1 MRKSQRWND
10 RQLEHYSHAV
20 EGRIDPP
27 RYAKF
32 ANEYLP
38 LPPCRIIDAGCAG
51 GDVTNHLKSK
61 GHDVVGLDYPGVIAK
76 TSKKYPDL
84 ELIACDLNEGIPN
97 SIRDIDW
104 VYASE
109 ILEHL
114 TQDFEFLASCY
125 ECLKNGGKVYVTVPL
140 KAGQWGGHLRFYPD
154 ESLKN
159 IVWSAGF
166 EVETVDRTPASLI
179 VIGVK

>member
-1 MRKSQRWND
+1 MRKSQRWAD
-10 RQLEHYSHAV
+10 RQLEHYSSAV
-20 EGRIDPP
+20 EGRTDPP
-27 RYAKF
+27 RYTKF

-38 LPPCRIIDAGCAG
+38 LPPLKIVDCGCAG
-51 GDVTNHLKSK
+51 GDITRELSDRYY
-61 GHDVVGLDYPGVIAK
+61 DVVGLDFPVVIAK

-84 ELIACDLNEGIPN
+84 KLIACDLNEGIPN
-97 SIRDIDW
+97 SIRDVDW

-125 ECLKNGGKVYVTVPL
+125 ECLKNGGKVYVTVPS
-140 KAGQWGGHLRFYPD
+140 KAGTWGSHLRYFPED
-154 ESLKN
+154 SLKN
-159 IVWSAGF
+159 LVWSAGF
-166 EVETVDRTPASLI
+166 EVETIDRTPSSLI